1 MIKFGKGVVK
11 LRIPIL
17 IVTLLLMI
25 PSALGMAATRINYDM
40 LTYLPGDIETMVGQ
54 DILMD
59 EFGKGAFSFVIV
71 EDMEE
76 KEVAALRE
84 KIENVDHVATVLW
97 YDSVADLSV
106 PMELLPDEYY
116 DVFNSEN
123 ATMMA
128 VFFDTSTSA
137 DETLD
142 AAAEIKQIAGEQ
154 CFVSGMTAMVA
165 DLKELCEREEVIY
178 VILAVVL
185 SCIVM
190 VAFLDSWALPVIF
203 LLSIGMAILLNMGT
217 NVFFGEISFLTQALA
232 AVLQLAVTMDY
243 SIFLWHSYVEQQER
257 FEGDKKRAMAHAI
270 KATIT
275 SVVGSSITTVAGFIA
290 LCFMSYALGL
300 DLGLVMAKGVVFGV
314 IGCVTILPSMI
325 LVLDKLIAR
334 TKHRP
339 LMPDF
344 GKLVRFVVKRYPVFL
359 LLFLL
364 ILPVAYYGYDKA
376 GGEVYYNLGGSLPEY
391 MGYVQATN
399 KLEEEFS
406 AGATHMVLMD
416 KDVSAKDAKRMVD
429 EMKNVEGVQFALGL
443 DSAIGS
449 RIPEELIPDKARNE
463 LESDN
468 WKLLLVQS
476 EYATATDEV
485 NQQISELKAILK
497 KYDTTGMLIGE
508 APCTKDL
515 IEITDRD
522 FQVVNTI
529 SIIAIFVIIAV
540 VLKSISLPVILV
552 AVIEFAI
559 FINLGI
565 PHFTGTSLPF
575 IAPICISTIQ
585 LGATVDYAILMTTR
599 YKLERHKGQDKVGS
613 ISTALSTSIPS
624 VLVSALGFFAATL
637 GVAVYSDVD
646 MIRSLCALMARGA
659 IISLMSVAFILPAMF
674 LVFDKV
680 ICATSVGFLPKRAT
694 EEVRKNEKIA

>member
-11 LRIPIL
+11 FRIPIL
-17 IVTLLLMI
+17 ILTLALMI
-25 PSALGMAATRINYDM
+25 PSVLGMAATRINYDM
-40 LTYLPGDIETMVGQ
+40 LTYLPGDIETMIGQ

-59 EFGKGAFSFVIV
+59 EFGKGAFSFVII
-71 EDMEE
+71 EGMEN
-76 KEVAALRE
+76 KEVSELRE
-84 KIENVDHVATVLW
+84 RIEAVDHVATVLW
-97 YDSVADLSV
+97 YDSFMDLSV
-106 PMELLPDEYY
+106 PMEILPDEYY
-116 DVFNSEN
+116 DIFNSEN

-142 AAAEIKQIAGEQ
+142 AAAQIKELAGEQ

-165 DLKELCEREEVIY
+165 DLKELCEREEIIY
-178 VILAVVL
+178 VVLAVVL
-185 SCIVM
+185 SSVVM
-190 VAFLDSWALPVIF
+190 TAFLDSLALPLIF
-203 LLSIGMAILLNMGT
+203 LVSIGMAILLNMGT
-217 NVFFGEISFLTQALA
+217 NIFFGEISFLTQALA

-257 FEGDKKRAMAHAI
+257 FDGDKKRAMAHAI

-275 SVVGSSITTVAGFIA
+275 SVVGSSVTTVAGFIA
-290 LCFMSYALGL
+290 LCFMSYTLGL
-300 DLGLVMAKGVVFGV
+300 DLGVVMAKGVVFGV

-325 LVLDKLIAR
+325 LVLDKFIAK

-344 GKLVRFVVKRYPVFL
+344 GKVVRFVIKRYP
-359 LLFLL
+359 LFLILFVL
-364 ILPVAYYGYDKA
+364 ILPAAYYGYDKA
-376 GGEVYYNLGGSLPEY
+376 GDEVYYNLGGSLPEY

-399 KLEEEFS
+399 KLEDEFS
-406 AGATHMVLMD
+406 AGATHMVLLD
-416 KDVSAKDAKRMVD
+416 KNISAKDVKNMVA
-429 EMKNVEGVQFALGL
+429 EMKAVDGVEFALGM
-443 DSAIGS
+443 DSAVGS
-449 RIPEELIPDKARNE
+449 RIPDEMIPDKAREE
-463 LESDN
+463 LESEN
-468 WKLLLVQS
+468 WKLLLIQS
-476 EYATATDEV
+476 KYSTATDEV
-485 NQQISELKAILK
+485 NEQIQKLQDIMK
-497 KYDTTGMLIGE
+497 KYDETGMLIGE

-599 YKLERHKGQDKVGS
+599 YKRERFMGQDRTGA
-613 ISTALSTSIPS
+613 ISTALATSLPS
-624 VLVSALGFFAATL
+624 VIVSALGFFAATL

-659 IISLMSVAFILPAMF
+659 IVSLLAVAFILPAMF

-680 ICATSVGFLPKRAT
+680 ICATSAGFRPK
-694 EEVRKNEKIA
+694 KM

>member
-613 ISTALSTSIPS
+613 ISTA
-624 VLVSALGFFAATL
+624 
-637 GVAVYSDVD
+637 
-646 MIRSLCALMARGA
+646 
-659 IISLMSVAFILPAMF
+659 
-674 LVFDKV
+674 
-680 ICATSVGFLPKRAT
+680 
-694 EEVRKNEKIA
+694 

>member
-17 IVTLLLMI
+17 IITLALMF

-40 LTYLPGDIETMVGQ
+40 LTYLPGDIETMIGQ

-59 EFGKGAFSFVIV
+59 EFGKGAFSFVII
-71 EDMEE
+71 EGMEN
-76 KEVAALRE
+76 KQVAALRE
-84 KIENVDHVATVLW
+84 QIEEVDHVATVLW
-97 YDSVADLSV
+97 YDSVMDLSV

-142 AAAEIKQIAGEQ
+142 AAARIKEIAGEQ

-178 VILAVVL
+178 VVLAVVL
-185 SCIVM
+185 SCVVM
-190 VAFLDSWALPVIF
+190 TAFLDSWALPVIF

-217 NVFFGEISFLTQALA
+217 NIFLGEISFLTQALA

-257 FEGDKKRAMAHAI
+257 FDGDKKRAMAHAI

-275 SVVGSSITTVAGFIA
+275 SVVGSSITTIAGFIA

-325 LVLDKLIAR
+325 LVLDKLIAK

-344 GKLVRFVVKRYPVFL
+344 EKLVRAVVRRYPIFL
-359 LLFLL
+359 IMFLV

-406 AGATHMVLMD
+406 AGATHMVLLN
-416 KDVSAKDAKRMVD
+416 KNVSAKDVKNMVA
-429 EMKNVEGVQFALGL
+429 EMKEVDGVEFALGM

-449 RIPEELIPDKARNE
+449 RIPDEMIPDKARNE

-476 EYATATDEV
+476 KYSTATDEV
-485 NQQISELKAILK
+485 NEQIKILQDIMK
-497 KYDTTGMLIGE
+497 KYDETGMLIGE

-515 IEITDRD
+515 IEITDHD

-599 YKLERHKGQDKVGS
+599 YKKERYAGQDRVGA
-613 ISTALSTSIPS
+613 ISTALATSLPS
-624 VLVSALGFFAATL
+624 VIVSALGFFAATL

-659 IISLMSVAFILPAMF
+659 IVSLLSVAFILPAMF
-674 LVFDKV
+674 LVFDRI
-680 ICATSVGFLPKRAT
+680 ICITSIGFRPKKLEEATK
-694 EEVRKNEKIA
+694 

>member
-11 LRIPIL
+11 LRVPIL
-17 IVTLLLMI
+17 IFTLALMI

-71 EDMEE
+71 EGMEE
-76 KEVAALRE
+76 KEAAKLRQE
-84 KIENVDHVATVLW
+84 IEEIPHVDTVLW
-97 YDSVADLSV
+97 YDSVMDLSV
-106 PMELLPDEYY
+106 PMELLPDDYY
-116 DVFNSEN
+116 KIFNAWD

-137 DETLD
+137 DETLE
-142 AAAEIKQIAGEQ
+142 AASAIKRLAGGR
-154 CFVSGMTAMVA
+154 CLVSGMTAMVA
-165 DLKELCEREEVIY
+165 DLKELCEQEEVIY
-178 VILAVVL
+178 VALAVVL
-185 SCIVM
+185 SCVVM
-190 VAFLDSWALPVIF
+190 MLFLDSWALPVIF
-203 LLSIGMAILLNMGT
+203 LISIGMAILLNMGT
-217 NVFFGEISFLTQALA
+217 NFFYGEISFLTQALA

-243 SIFLWHSYVEQQER
+243 SIFLWHSYLEQQER
-257 FEGDKKRAMAHAI
+257 FAGDKKRAMAHAI

-275 SVVGSSITTVAGFIA
+275 SVVGSSVTTVAGFIA
-290 LCFMSYALGL
+290 LCFMSYTLGL
-300 DLGLVMAKGVVFGV
+300 DLGRVMAKGVVFGV

-325 LVLDKLIAR
+325 LVFDRLIEKTR
-334 TKHRP
+334 HRP
-339 LMPDF
+339 LMPKFD
-344 GKLVRFVVKRYPVFL
+344 KLVNFVVKRFPAFL
-359 LLFLL
+359 IIFVL
-364 ILPVAYYGYDKA
+364 ILPAAYYGYHKS
-376 GGEVYYNLGGSLPEY
+376 GGEVYYNLGATLPDY
-391 MGYVQATN
+391 LGYVQATS
-399 KLEEEFS
+399 KLEEDFE
-406 AGATHMVLMD
+406 AGATHMVLLD
-416 KDVSAKDAKRMVD
+416 KKVSSRDVRDMVR
-429 EMKNVEGVQFALGL
+429 EIKQVEGVQFALGL
-443 DSAIGS
+443 DSAVGS
-449 RIPEELIPDKARNE
+449 MIPEELIPDEARNK
-463 LESDN
+463 LESEN

-476 EYATATDEV
+476 EYSTATDEV
-485 NQQISELKAILK
+485 NAQIAELKGILK
-497 KYDTTGMLIGE
+497 RYDENGMLIGE

-515 IEITDRD
+515 IEITDHD

-529 SIIAIFVIIAV
+529 SIIAIFLIIAI

-565 PHFTGTSLPF
+565 PHYTGTSLPF

-599 YKLERHKGQDKVGS
+599 YKKERSGGQDKTGA
-613 ISTALSTSIPS
+613 ISTALSTSLPS

-659 IISLMSVAFILPAMF
+659 IISLLAVAFILPAMF
-674 LVFDKV
+674 LLFDRL
-680 ICATSVGFLPKRAT
+680 ICATSIGFKPEREKMRT
-694 EEVRKNEKIA
+694 EEVRV

>member
-11 LRIPIL
+11 YRIPIL
-17 IVTLLLMI
+17 ILAFALMF
-25 PSALGMAATRINYDM
+25 PSVWGMANTRINYDM
-40 LTYLPGDIETMVGQ
+40 LTYLPGDIETMIGQ
-54 DILMD
+54 DILLD

-71 EDMEE
+71 KDMD
-76 KEVAALRE
+76 KKDVSVLRE
-84 KIENVDHVATVLW
+84 KIEQVDHVDTVLW
-97 YDSVADLSV
+97 YDSFMDLSV
-106 PMELLPDEYY
+106 PMEILPDDLYE
-116 DVFNSEN
+116 VFNSGN

-128 VFFDTSTSA
+128 VFFDTGTSA
-137 DETLD
+137 DETLE
-142 AAAEIKQIAGEQ
+142 AADQIKKLAGEQ

-165 DLKELCEREEVIY
+165 DLKELCEREEIIY
-178 VILAVVL
+178 VVLAVVL
-185 SCIVM
+185 SAIVM
-190 VAFLDSWALPVIF
+190 MLFLDSWILPFIF
-203 LLSIGMAILLNMGT
+203 LISIGMAILLNLGT
-217 NVFFGEISFLTQALA
+217 NYFFGEISFLTKALA

-275 SVVGSSITTVAGFIA
+275 SVLGSSITTVAGFIA
-290 LCFMSYALGL
+290 LCFMSYSLGL

-314 IGCVTILPSMI
+314 IGCVTILPAMI
-325 LVLDKLIAR
+325 LTLDKLIEK

-344 GKLVRFVVKRYPVFL
+344 GKLVQFVVRRFPVFL
-359 LLFLL
+359 LIFVL
-364 ILPVAYYGYDKA
+364 ILPVALYGYNKA
-376 GGEVYYNLGGSLPEY
+376 GKEVYYNLGGSLPEY

-399 KLEEEFS
+399 KLEEEFG
-406 AGATHMVLMD
+406 AGATHMVLLD
-416 KDVSAKDAKRMVD
+416 RNVSSKEIRAMVK
-429 EMKNVEGVQFALGL
+429 EMKQVDGISFALGL
-443 DSAIGS
+443 DSVIGPG
-449 RIPEELIPDKARNE
+449 IPEELIPQEARDT
-463 LESDN
+463 LESEN

-476 EYATATDEV
+476 EYSTATDEV
-485 NQQISELKAILK
+485 NTQIEELNTILK
-497 KYDTTGMLIGE
+497 KYDSTGMLIGE

-515 IEITDRD
+515 IEITDHD
-522 FQVVNTI
+522 FQVVNAVSI
-529 SIIAIFVIIAV
+529 VAIFLIIAL

-599 YKLERHKGQDKVGS
+599 YKRERSRGQDKAGA
-613 ISTALSTSIPS
+613 ISTALSTSLPS

-637 GVAVYSDVD
+637 GVALYSDVD

-659 IISLMSVAFILPAMF
+659 IISLLCVAFILPAMF
-674 LVFDKV
+674 MLTDKI
-680 ICATSVGFLPKRAT
+680 ICATSKGFLPKKESH
-694 EEVRKNEKIA
+694 EEVKQ

>member
-11 LRIPIL
+11 LRVPIL
-17 IVTLLLMI
+17 IFTLALMI

-71 EDMEE
+71 EGMEE
-76 KEVAALRE
+76 KEAAKLRQE
-84 KIENVDHVATVLW
+84 IEEIPHVDTVLW
-97 YDSVADLSV
+97 YDSVMDLSV
-106 PMELLPDEYY
+106 PMELLPDDYY
-116 DVFNSEN
+116 KIFNAGD

-137 DETLD
+137 DETLE
-142 AAAEIKQIAGEQ
+142 AASAIKRLAGGR
-154 CFVSGMTAMVA
+154 CLVSGMTAMVA
-165 DLKELCEREEVIY
+165 DLKELCEQEEVIY
-178 VILAVVL
+178 VALAVVL
-185 SCIVM
+185 SCVVM
-190 VAFLDSWALPVIF
+190 MLFLDSWALPVIF
-203 LLSIGMAILLNMGT
+203 LISIGMAILLNMGT
-217 NVFFGEISFLTQALA
+217 NFFYGEISFLTQALA

-243 SIFLWHSYVEQQER
+243 SIFLWHSYLEQQER
-257 FEGDKKRAMAHAI
+257 FAGDKKRAMAHAI

-275 SVVGSSITTVAGFIA
+275 SVVGSSVTTVAGFIA
-290 LCFMSYALGL
+290 LCFMSYTLGL
-300 DLGLVMAKGVVFGV
+300 DLGRVMAKGVVFGV

-325 LVLDKLIAR
+325 LVFDRLIEKTR
-334 TKHRP
+334 HRP
-339 LMPDF
+339 LMPKFD
-344 GKLVRFVVKRYPVFL
+344 KLVNFVVKRFPAFL
-359 LLFLL
+359 IIFVL
-364 ILPVAYYGYDKA
+364 ILPAAYYGYHKS
-376 GGEVYYNLGGSLPEY
+376 GGEVYYNLGATLPDY
-391 MGYVQATN
+391 LGYVQATS
-399 KLEEEFS
+399 KLEEDFE
-406 AGATHMVLMD
+406 AGATHMVLLD
-416 KDVSAKDAKRMVD
+416 KKVSSRDVRDMVR
-429 EMKNVEGVQFALGL
+429 EIKQVEGVQFALGL
-443 DSAIGS
+443 DSAVGS
-449 RIPEELIPDKARNE
+449 MIPVELIPDEARNK
-463 LESDN
+463 LESEN

-476 EYATATDEV
+476 EYSTATDEV
-485 NQQISELKAILK
+485 NAQIAELKGILK
-497 KYDTTGMLIGE
+497 RYDENGMLIGE

-515 IEITDRD
+515 IEITDHD

-529 SIIAIFVIIAV
+529 SIIAIFLIIAI

-565 PHFTGTSLPF
+565 PHYTGTSLPF

-599 YKLERHKGQDKVGS
+599 YKKERSGGQDKTGA
-613 ISTALSTSIPS
+613 ISTALSTSLPS

-659 IISLMSVAFILPAMF
+659 IISLLAVAFILPAMF
-674 LVFDKV
+674 LLFDRL
-680 ICATSVGFLPKRAT
+680 ICATSIGFKPEREKMRT
-694 EEVRKNEKIA
+694 EEVRV

>member
-11 LRIPIL
+11 LRVPIL
-17 IVTLLLMI
+17 IFTLALMI

-71 EDMEE
+71 EGMEE
-76 KEVAALRE
+76 KEAAKLRQE
-84 KIENVDHVATVLW
+84 IEEIPHVDTVLW
-97 YDSVADLSV
+97 YDSVMDLSV
-106 PMELLPDEYY
+106 PMELLPDDYY
-116 DVFNSEN
+116 KIFNAGD

-137 DETLD
+137 DETLE
-142 AAAEIKQIAGEQ
+142 AASAIKRLAGGR
-154 CFVSGMTAMVA
+154 CLVSGMTAMVA
-165 DLKELCEREEVIY
+165 DLKELCEQEEVIY
-178 VILAVVL
+178 VALAVVL
-185 SCIVM
+185 SCVVM
-190 VAFLDSWALPVIF
+190 MLFLDSWALPVIF
-203 LLSIGMAILLNMGT
+203 LISIGMAILLNMGT
-217 NVFFGEISFLTQALA
+217 NYFMGEISYITKALS

-243 SIFLWHSYVEQQER
+243 SIFLWHSYLEQQER
-257 FEGDKKRAMAHAI
+257 FAGDKKRAMAHAI

-275 SVVGSSITTVAGFIA
+275 SVVGSSVTTVAGFIA
-290 LCFMSYALGL
+290 LCFMSYTLGL
-300 DLGLVMAKGVVFGV
+300 DLGRVMAKGVVFGV

-325 LVLDKLIAR
+325 LVFDRLIEKTR
-334 TKHRP
+334 HRP
-339 LMPDF
+339 LMPKFD
-344 GKLVRFVVKRYPVFL
+344 KLVNFVVKRFPAFL
-359 LLFLL
+359 IIFVL
-364 ILPVAYYGYDKA
+364 ILPAAYYGYHKS
-376 GGEVYYNLGGSLPEY
+376 GGEVYYNLGATLPDY
-391 MGYVQATN
+391 LGYVQATS
-399 KLEEEFS
+399 KLEEDFE
-406 AGATHMVLMD
+406 AGATHMVLLD
-416 KDVSAKDAKRMVD
+416 KKVSSRDVRDMVR
-429 EMKNVEGVQFALGL
+429 EIKQVEGVQFALGL
-443 DSAIGS
+443 DSAVGS
-449 RIPEELIPDKARNE
+449 MIPEELIPDEARNK
-463 LESDN
+463 LESEN

-476 EYATATDEV
+476 EYSTATDEV
-485 NQQISELKAILK
+485 NAQIAELKGILK
-497 KYDTTGMLIGE
+497 RYDENGMLIGE

-515 IEITDRD
+515 IEITDHD

-529 SIIAIFVIIAV
+529 SIIAIFLIIAI

-565 PHFTGTSLPF
+565 PHYTGTSLPF

-599 YKLERHKGQDKVGS
+599 YKKERSGGQDKTGA
-613 ISTALSTSIPS
+613 ISTALSTSLPS

-659 IISLMSVAFILPAMF
+659 IISLLAVAFILPAMF
-674 LVFDKV
+674 LLFDRL
-680 ICATSVGFLPKRAT
+680 ICATSIGFKPEREKMRT
-694 EEVRKNEKIA
+694 EEVRV